1 MRRVHELRL
10 YVERVWFA
18 IRDYAEIGRS
28 YGSYVMTFTRDK
40 ARAISLATA
49 FIQDGIPF
57 QFAFLGGRYAFE
69 DLSAVPTKFRSM
81 SLAKILEEAKDEQ
94 VKETAQEA
102 E

>member
-1 MRRVHELRL
+1 
-10 YVERVWFA
+10 
-18 IRDYAEIGRS
+18 
-28 YGSYVMTFTRDK
+28 MTFTRDK

-57 QFAFLGGRYAFE
+57 QFAFLGGRYAFG
-69 DLSAVPTKFRSM
+69 DLSALPTEFHSM